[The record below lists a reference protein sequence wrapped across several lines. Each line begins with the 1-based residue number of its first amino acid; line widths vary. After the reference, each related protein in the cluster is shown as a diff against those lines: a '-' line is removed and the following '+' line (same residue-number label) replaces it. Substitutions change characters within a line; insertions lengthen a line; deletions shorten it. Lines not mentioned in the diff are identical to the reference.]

1 MEYVYIYIYIILYYI
16 ILYYIILY
24 YIYTH
29 ILDWNQQEMVHEY
42 IKYEKLWVKVPVK
55 YPSPQSFPMG
65 GFNDQ

>member
-1 MEYVYIYIYIILYYI
+1 
-16 ILYYIILY
+16 
-24 YIYTH
+24 
-29 ILDWNQQEMVHEY
+29 MVHEY